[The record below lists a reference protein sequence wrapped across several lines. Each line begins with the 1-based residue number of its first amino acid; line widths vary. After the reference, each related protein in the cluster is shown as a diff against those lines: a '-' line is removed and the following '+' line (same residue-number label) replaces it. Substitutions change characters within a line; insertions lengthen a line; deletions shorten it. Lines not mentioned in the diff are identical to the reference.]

1 VHENRFNRALLAS
14 HQNEECGGRVVQF
27 LGSGQWA
34 VGCGL
39 WEDLLV
45 VSARVGEGGVRTP
58 GGQLYVRTYCTV
70 VLVWERCL
78 LATAC

>member
-1 VHENRFNRALLAS
+1 
-14 HQNEECGGRVVQF
+14 
-27 LGSGQWA
+27 

>member
-1 VHENRFNRALLAS
+1 MRIASIARFWQATRMKSVGVGLFN
-14 HQNEECGGRVVQF
+14 F
-27 LGSGQWA
+27 WA

-58 GGQLYVRTYCTV
+58 GGQLYVRTA
-70 VLVWERCL
+70 L
-78 LATAC
+78 